1 MIIIADP
8 NIPFVRE
15 AFRQLGEVQLVPG
28 RQINADAVRLADM
41 LLVRSI
47 TPVHEGLLGASRV
60 KFVATATIGTD
71 HVDEAWLKARRIGF
85 ASAAGSNANSV
96 AEYVVAALL
105 TLGHRK
111 QFRLRDKTIGIVGV
125 GNVGRRVNR
134 YARALGMRVLLNDPP
149 RQRAEPTGPDTFVSL
164 DQVLREAD
172 IVTTH
177 VPMTREGPDKTFHLI
192 DPRLLRPGQVFIN
205 TARGAVIENAALLD
219 VVTQRPLTGL
229 VLDVWENEPYL
240 PRPLLDR
247 VDIGTHHIAGYSF
260 DGKVNGVRMIHEAAC
275 RHFGVVSDW
284 LTEMPPPPVP
294 QIEMTVADGED
305 DEEVLR
311 RVVSRVYDIE
321 ADDRSLR
328 EKSSEFDW
336 LRAHYPVRREFAH
349 TKVTFRGASDEL
361 RRKAAALGFQVS
373 P

>member
-15 AFRQLGEVQLVPG
+15 AFRQLGDVQLVPG
-28 RQINADAVRLADM
+28 RQINAESVRNADV

-47 TPVHEGLLGASRV
+47 TPVHEGLLGATRV

-105 TLGHRK
+105 ALGRRK
-111 QFRLRDKTIGIVGV
+111 KIRLRDRTIGIVGV
-125 GNVGRRVNR
+125 GNVGRRVSR
-134 YARALGMRVLLNDPP
+134 YAQALGMRVLLNDPP

-172 IVTTH
+172 IITTH
-177 VPMTREGPDKTFHLI
+177 VPMTREGVDKTFHLI
-192 DPRLLRPGQVFIN
+192 DPQRLRSSQVFIN
-205 TARGAVIENAALLD
+205 TARGAVIDNAALLE
-219 VVTQRPLTGL
+219 VVTRQPLTGL
-229 VLDVWENEPYL
+229 VLDVWENEPHL
-240 PRPLLDR
+240 LRPLLDR

-260 DGKVNGVRMIHEAAC
+260 DGKVNGVRMIHAAAC

-284 LTEMPPPPVP
+284 TPEMPEPPVP
-294 QIEMTVADGED
+294 RVDVTVEDGAD
-305 DEEVLR
+305 DEEILR

-328 EKSSEFDW
+328 EKASEFDW
-336 LRAHYPVRREFAH
+336 LRAHYPERREFVH
-349 TKVTFRGASDEL
+349 TAVAFQGGSDEV
-361 RRKAAALGFQVS
+361 RRKAAALRFQVLS
-373 P
+373 